1 MTQAHQ
7 KTRMASNETA
17 PLSFGVVILPP
28 IRTELGMSQDV
39 EMHQYSDI
47 FNLEHQQHFYMKHK
61 NCYITDKVTFERLQ
75 KDGSLQVLKDVVT
88 EFPSPRRG
96 PYTGPEQHHVYQ
108 GLELSTRLLEQY
120 VVLLTS
126 APSWFK

>member
-61 NCYITDKVTFERLQ
+61 NCYITDKVTFERAAEGRILAGVEGCCDRISITAQ
-75 KDGSLQVLKDVVT
+75 RTLH
-88 EFPSPRRG
+88 G
-96 PYTGPEQHHVYQ
+96 P
-108 GLELSTRLLEQY
+108 
-120 VVLLTS
+120 
-126 APSWFK
+126 